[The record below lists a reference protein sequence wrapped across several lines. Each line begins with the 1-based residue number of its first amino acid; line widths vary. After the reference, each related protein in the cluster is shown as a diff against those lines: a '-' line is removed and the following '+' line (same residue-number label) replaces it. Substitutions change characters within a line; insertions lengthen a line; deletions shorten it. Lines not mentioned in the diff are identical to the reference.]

1 MFVCGHARCPPFF
14 ARSLRRWMAVAFNR
28 HFARGITKAASDA
41 KIQMARRKRHCR
53 TADVINLIVW
63 VSGRLYNAGTRR
75 RITLTENAN
84 LLTRKWTI
92 SATVCVDL
100 QERSRGEELGGTVGI
115 VPLKQLG
122 VGDGDAFI
130 PHQYL
135 QNVSQIYNV
144 KTNKNERE
152 RRWDPCDRDR
162 HTSIILFPYDAV

>member
-1 MFVCGHARCPPFF
+1 
-14 ARSLRRWMAVAFNR
+14 
-28 HFARGITKAASDA
+28 
-41 KIQMARRKRHCR
+41 
-53 TADVINLIVW
+53 
-63 VSGRLYNAGTRR
+63 
-75 RITLTENAN
+75 
-84 LLTRKWTI
+84 
-92 SATVCVDL
+92 VDL

-152 RRWDPCDRDR
+152 RR
-162 HTSIILFPYDAV
+162 